1 MVNCMLCKF
10 YLNKNKLKEL
20 PERGLKTYICPF
32 PTQFPL
38 NDCKRIFSMGVNSQQ
53 KAQKMKPWQ

>member
-10 YLNKNKLKEL
+10 YLNKNKNKLKEL

-32 PTQFPL
+32 PTETPI
-38 NDCKRIFSMGVNSQQ
+38 NDCKRIFFKGVNSQEQ
-53 KAQKMKPWQ
+53 KA